1 MPLASALAALAAVF
15 AELVAHRLELSH
27 LVGREQRAHVEHQAE
42 QIPFFHWIGHYSKLF
57 IMARW
62 IDEYAQSFVDVNLS
76 ATEPSL
82 RLILS
87 PRVNPDYSGGGP
99 DAPPLGP
106 MLGIGGCF
114 VLRELRRASAIT
126 NPAADPLC
134 FVPSRAVRT
143 LIEEIGGPQIGDD
156 DVHEGRSRA
165 IWSFLVEHLGH
176 ERATFQGDFD
186 IPLAILA
193 KRPELREQLEG
204 P

>member
-1 MPLASALAALAAVF
+1 
-15 AELVAHRLELSH
+15 
-27 LVGREQRAHVEHQAE
+27 
-42 QIPFFHWIGHYSKLF
+42 
-57 IMARW
+57 
-62 IDEYAQSFVDVNLS
+62 
-76 ATEPSL
+76 
-82 RLILS
+82 
-87 PRVNPDYSGGGP
+87 
-99 DAPPLGP
+99 

-176 ERATFQGDFD
+176 ERATFKGDFA